1 MDACREYIQATR
13 RRITFEYVLIRG
25 VNDSLEQAHRLAGLL
40 KGMLC
45 HVNLIPLNPV
55 PGTGMQ
61 ATPRGQVFAFQKVLE
76 EAGIST
82 TVRIE
87 RGVDIAAACGQ
98 LKVEHEPGSHHRSLN
113 PELVQAHVQADLA
126 SPL

>member
-1 MDACREYIQATR
+1 
-13 RRITFEYVLIRG
+13 VLING
-25 VNDSLEQAHRLAGLL
+25 TNDSLEHARQLRDLLRGL
-40 KGMLC
+40 LC

-55 PGTGMQ
+55 PGTGMT
-61 ATPRGQVFAFQKVLE
+61 ATPREQVYAFQRTVE

-98 LKVEHEPGSHHRSLN
+98 LKVEAEPNSKRRSLN
-113 PELVQAHVQADLA
+113 PELVQAHVQANLA
-126 SPL
+126 SSQ

>member
-1 MDACREYIQATR
+1 MAACRYYSETTR
-13 RRITFEYVLIRG
+13 RRITFEYVLING
-25 VNDSLEQAHRLAGLL
+25 TNDSLDLAHQLAALL
-40 KGMLC
+40 RGMLC

-55 PGTGMQ
+55 PGTEMR
-61 ATPRGQVFAFQKVLE
+61 ATPKEQVYAFQRIVE
-76 EAGIST
+76 DAGIST

-98 LKVEHEPGSHHRSLN
+98 LKVESEQGSKRRSLN

-126 SPL
+126 LG